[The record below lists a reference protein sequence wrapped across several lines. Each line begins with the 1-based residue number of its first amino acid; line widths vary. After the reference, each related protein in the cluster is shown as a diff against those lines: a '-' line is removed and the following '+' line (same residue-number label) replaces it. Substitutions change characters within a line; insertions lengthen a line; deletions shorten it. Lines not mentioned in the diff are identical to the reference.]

1 VLTITKAD
9 ESKRTVLEFDNKPAA
24 QRYAEALGVAR
35 PDIEPLLFYNPVG
48 LVIDNDVYIRSCQK
62 SDGDALVFFCNILE
76 GTQVNLLKI
85 KDIIPDT
92 QHAVEAKARELG
104 AIKGIIDFRCVLRT
118 LQLGN
123 EKKTD
128 EYASIFRGIPSIGF
142 STYGEQLH
150 GHINQTSTM
159 MVFK

>member
-1 VLTITKAD
+1 
-9 ESKRTVLEFDNKPAA
+9 
-24 QRYAEALGVAR
+24 
-35 PDIEPLLFYNPVG
+35 LFFNPVG
-48 LVIDNDVYIRSCQK
+48 LVIDNDVYIRSCKQ
-62 SDGDALVFFCNILE
+62 SDGDSLVFFCNIFE
-76 GTQVNLLKI
+76 DSQVHLLKI

-92 QHAVEAKARELG
+92 KTAVEDKKKELG
-104 AIKGIIDFRCVLRT
+104 SISGIIDFRCVLRT

-123 EKKTD
+123 EGKI
-128 EYASIFRGIPSIGF
+128 EAYADIFQGIPSIGF